1 MVRLREIPRTAA
13 FAWSPGSAPPLLA
26 TGTRAGAVDDD
37 FSNDTNLELWDL
49 QLDQLDASSDL
60 SPVGS
65 ISTDSRFYDIAWS
78 QPTADRSRGI
88 IAGALENG
96 SLDLWDAEKLR
107 SSPSDSFMSRT
118 TKHSGAIKT
127 VQFNH
132 SKHDLLATAGAKGE
146 LFIYDLNN
154 IANPFKL
161 GGGAARADDYE
172 CLDWNKGAKVP
183 HILATG
189 SSGGFVTIW
198 DVRQKKENLTLNN
211 YARKPVSAVAWD
223 PDVAT
228 KLMTAVPN
236 DQEPVILMWDLRN
249 SSAPER
255 ILRGHELGV
264 LSLSWCLQDSS
275 LLLSGGKDNRTIA
288 WNPHTGE
295 SYGEFPV
302 VKNWTFQTRWNP
314 HNPGLLATASFDGKI
329 SVQTIQNTNTKN
341 DEKTNAQQALESDD
355 FFNQVQTQPE
365 PVSFSLPK
373 APKWMERPAGVS
385 FGFGGKLVRLAT
397 DSASRKSTV
406 SIETFAIDSAVTEA
420 SQKFEESLKSG
431 DLASICESKIAAAT
445 NEEEKADWQV
455 IETLNAGKS
464 RKKLREYLGFAE
476 ETEVAQK
483 TADLNINGDVEK
495 PKEEDDSNFFGND
508 NADGEDGDNF
518 LADLA
523 ATKGAKTNQ
532 PFHIFS
538 GEESDADKNITRA
551 LMLGNFESALDVCLK
566 DGRMSDAF
574 MIAICGGQKCMDKVQ
589 TAYLKQK
596 AKGPKYLRLL
606 ASIVGKNL
614 WDVVHNAD
622 LSNWKEVMATLCTF
636 ADETEFSD
644 LCEAL
649 GDRLE
654 ESLSTA
660 TDKGT
665 LRRDASFCFLAG
677 SKLEK
682 VVTIWTQEL
691 QEKESVGLEAA
702 EGETSFSV
710 HARSLQDFIEKVTV
724 FRQVVGFQDSDRQAS
739 ENWKLAPLYA
749 KYTEYADILASH
761 GQLQVAEKYLDL
773 LPSKY
778 PAAEVAQQ
786 RVKLANRTKPAVPQV
801 QRQPAAAARAAAPM
815 AAYSAAPTPAPLAA
829 ANPYAPSGGIMSTPA
844 PSVANPYA
852 PPGAAQPAAV
862 SNPYAPQGYQPPQ
875 PSGYGQPYGA
885 PAAPVAPPRGMT
897 PSAVPPPPKKGETQQ
912 WNDLP
917 EGFSKPAQPARR
929 NTPGIAAVSSPFPNA
944 PVMSPPPAPGSAY
957 GQQPSAALPPPP
969 KAGQMPPRVMSPLSG
984 PPQIQRPISA
994 ASNAYTPASVQ
1005 QPAAS
1010 TLPPPP
1016 QAPPLGRGPSPYNP
1030 PPAATATGPPSNRY
1044 APAPG
1049 SQPTP
1054 VAGGLPPPR
1063 NVAPN
1068 PYGSAAPSPYAPAG
1082 ASAYAPRAP
1091 ATPYGQPPAQS
1102 QPPAA
1107 QAIPPPPQGPPR
1119 GPPQGPPRAAAPPQ
1133 AAPPQ
1138 ATPPQAT
1145 PPPSA
1150 APQQPPSR
1158 PTTAQSQRSAPAA
1171 AKYPPGDRSHI
1182 PSNAM
1187 PVFEIMSADMARV
1200 KSRAPASFAAQV
1212 NDVEKRLNI
1221 LFDHLNNE
1229 TLVKPDTVAM
1239 LAEIAQALQSR
1250 DFDRAGS
1257 ILTDMMKAKLES
1269 EGAHWMVGV
1278 KRLLAM
1284 SKATPV

>member
-1 MVRLREIPRTAA
+1 
-13 FAWSPGSAPPLLA
+13 
-26 TGTRAGAVDDD
+26 
-37 FSNDTNLELWDL
+37 
-49 QLDQLDASSDL
+49 
-60 SPVGS
+60 
-65 ISTDSRFYDIAWS
+65 
-78 QPTADRSRGI
+78 
-88 IAGALENG
+88 
-96 SLDLWDAEKLR
+96 
-107 SSPSDSFMSRT
+107 
-118 TKHSGAIKT
+118 
-127 VQFNH
+127 
-132 SKHDLLATAGAKGE
+132 
-146 LFIYDLNN
+146 
-154 IANPFKL
+154 
-161 GGGAARADDYE
+161 
-172 CLDWNKGAKVP
+172 
-183 HILATG
+183 
-189 SSGGFVTIW
+189 
-198 DVRQKKENLTLNN
+198 
-211 YARKPVSAVAWD
+211 
-223 PDVAT
+223 
-228 KLMTAVPN
+228 
-236 DQEPVILMWDLRN
+236 
-249 SSAPER
+249 
-255 ILRGHELGV
+255 
-264 LSLSWCLQDSS
+264 
-275 LLLSGGKDNRTIA
+275 
-288 WNPHTGE
+288 
-295 SYGEFPV
+295 
-302 VKNWTFQTRWNP
+302 
-314 HNPGLLATASFDGKI
+314 
-329 SVQTIQNTNTKN
+329 
-341 DEKTNAQQALESDD
+341 
-355 FFNQVQTQPE
+355 
-365 PVSFSLPK
+365 
-373 APKWMERPAGVS
+373 
-385 FGFGGKLVRLAT
+385 
-397 DSASRKSTV
+397 
-406 SIETFAIDSAVTEA
+406 
-420 SQKFEESLKSG
+420 
-431 DLASICESKIAAAT
+431 
-445 NEEEKADWQV
+445 
-455 IETLNAGKS
+455 
-464 RKKLREYLGFAE
+464 REYLGFAD

-483 TADLNINGDVEK
+483 TADVNVNGDVEK

-538 GEESDADKNITRA
+538 GEESDADKNITCA

-596 AKGPKYLRLL
+596 AKGPNYLRLL

-654 ESLSTA
+654 DSLSTA
-660 TDKGT
+660 TDNGT

-682 VVTIWTQEL
+682 VVTIWAQEL
-691 QEKESVGLEAA
+691 QEKESAGLEAA
-702 EGETSFSV
+702 DGETSFSV

-724 FRQVVGFQDSDRQAS
+724 FRQVVGFQDPDRQAS

-786 RVKLANRTKPAVPQV
+786 RVKLANRTKPVAPQV
-801 QRQPAAAARAAAPM
+801 QRQPAAAARVAAPM
-815 AAYSAAPTPAPLAA
+815 APYSAAPTPASLAA

-875 PSGYGQPYGA
+875 TSAYGQPGPYGA
-885 PAAPVAPPRGMT
+885 LAAPVAPPRGMT

-917 EGFSKPAQPARR
+917 EGFSKPVQPARR

-957 GQQPSAALPPPP
+957 GQQPPAGLPPPP

-1005 QPAAS
+1005 QPAPS

-1063 NVAPN
+1063 NVAPPPN

-1091 ATPYGQPPAQS
+1091 ATPYGQATTQS
-1102 QPPAA
+1102 QPPAP

-1119 GPPQGPPRAAAPPQ
+1119 GPPQGPPRAVAPPQ

-1150 APQQPPSR
+1150 APQQIPSR

-1171 AKYPPGDRSHI
+1171 AKYREFHS
-1182 PSNAM
+1182 S
-1187 PVFEIMSADMARV
+1187 S
-1200 KSRAPASFAAQV
+1200 
-1212 NDVEKRLNI
+1212 L
-1221 LFDHLNNE
+1221 
-1229 TLVKPDTVAM
+1229 
-1239 LAEIAQALQSR
+1239 
-1250 DFDRAGS
+1250 
-1257 ILTDMMKAKLES
+1257 
-1269 EGAHWMVGV
+1269 
-1278 KRLLAM
+1278 
-1284 SKATPV
+1284 